1 MSKHQTPDEFD
12 ELNNGTYR
20 TGRVPR
26 QQGSS
31 GLIAL
36 LLVLT
41 IFLGGLAS
49 ALGLLNIRLLHQ
61 LMEEPKASVPVNAA
75 TNPSASLPAT
85 PILDELELPMPQL
98 PEFTSQELQLQD
110 LPDRSIP
117 ESVDAQA
124 ILERN
129 ADSLVTVQ
137 CGTQQGTGIVLTRD
151 GCILTNAH
159 LLQTGAKY
167 FVTTR
172 DGKHYRAALV
182 GYDVLTDLAVLYIE
196 GADLV
201 PASFGNSDQL
211 MEDDLIASGSSY
223 LSQNTL
229 AAGSVSQARRSVTLG
244 PYRLRLMQT
253 TIGSSAGPVFSS
265 TGQILGINSMQVSQF
280 FGLYI
285 QSEKGY
291 ALPSTTMLQVAQQIL
306 EHGCVA
312 GRPTLGIRTQAIS
325 KVYQQYWNLPG
336 GLRLLEVSES
346 AQAQGLQEGD
356 ILLSLEGRRLMEN
369 ADLYEVLFTQE
380 IGQTITAVLF
390 RDGETITL
398 QLIILDVAG

>member
-1 MSKHQTPDEFD
+1 MSKHQIPDDFD
-12 ELNNGTYR
+12 ELNKGTYR

-26 QQGSS
+26 QKGSS

-61 LMEEPKASVPVNAA
+61 LMEQPNASVPVNTG

-85 PILDELELPMPQL
+85 PVLDELELPMPQL
-98 PEFTSQELQLQD
+98 PEFTPRELQLQD
-110 LPDRSIP
+110 LPDRNIP
-117 ESVDAQA
+117 ETLDAQA
-124 ILERN
+124 ILEKN
-129 ADSLVTVQ
+129 AASLVTVQ
-137 CGTQQGTGIVLTRD
+137 CGTQQGTGIVLTQD
-151 GCILTNAH
+151 GYILTNAH

-201 PASFGNSDQL
+201 PASFGNADQL
-211 MEDDLIASGSSY
+211 VEDDFIASGSSY
-223 LSQNTL
+223 LAQDAL
-229 AAGSVSQARRSVTLG
+229 AAGSVSQAKRSVTLG
-244 PYRLRLMQT
+244 SYRLRLVQT

-265 TGQILGINSMQVSQF
+265 TGQILGINSLQVSQL

-312 GRPTLGIRTQAIS
+312 GRPTLGIRTQEIS

-336 GLRLLEVSES
+336 GLRLLEVSED
-346 AQAQGLQEGD
+346 AQAQGLQQGD
-356 ILLSLEGRRLMEN
+356 ILLSLEDRRLMEN

-380 IGQTITAVLF
+380 IGQTLTAVLF

-398 QLIILDVAG
+398 QLIVLDVAG